1 MKRFKSLKDHVYDYI
16 ETQIKEGKLSPNQRI
31 NEAVICKELN
41 ISRTPVR
48 EALIQLSAEGV
59 LETNARKGFI
69 LKAVNE
75 HEVAE
80 LYSVIGVLDGYAA
93 KLSCARLDEQDLS
106 NLAFYIEAMDIA
118 IKAGNYFM
126 YDKHQVIFHQLYID
140 KCGNSVLIDTIEKT
154 KNKLL
159 KRTYLDDPEGNLKK
173 ILLSTNDEHRQILA
187 LFRAKDADALAAYLA
202 DVHWR
207 PAYAPYDVIL

>member
-1 MKRFKSLKDHVYDYI
+1 M
-16 ETQIKEGKLSPNQRI
+16 
-31 NEAVICKELN
+31 
-41 ISRTPVR
+41 
-48 EALIQLSAEGV
+48 
-59 LETNARKGFI
+59 
-69 LKAVNE
+69 
-75 HEVAE
+75 
-80 LYSVIGVLDGYAA
+80 LDGYAA